1 MMCLLGVIEI
11 TDFTPL
17 IMVIPSIEEEVEE
30 IEEEENGY
38 KKGQCKDLMAIPI
51 GDMAKIMVCR
61 PPITTSTSVPQSSR
75 QDDEWSVPPNS

>member
-30 IEEEENGY
+30 EVEEIEEEENGY
-38 KKGQCKDLMAIPI
+38 KKD
-51 GDMAKIMVCR
+51 
-61 PPITTSTSVPQSSR
+61 
-75 QDDEWSVPPNS
+75 